1 MAGRHGPVGQERNSI
16 VWWLLTICL
25 GIPGIYWIYIM
36 WKEIAEFTKKDINP
50 IVKVILMFI
59 PLVNIYMIYTL
70 YKEINEME
78 AMVGIHEGD
87 RLNPIVN
94 LILTCVAG
102 IGYIF
107 AQNHMNAVW
116 KKA

>member
-1 MAGRHGPVGQERNSI
+1 MAGRHGPVGQERNGV
-16 VWWLLTICL
+16 VWWIIYLVCFIA
-25 GIPGIYWIYIM
+25 GIYWIYMM

-59 PLVNIYMIYTL
+59 PIVNLYMMYTL
-70 YKEINEME
+70 CKEINEME
-78 AMVGIHEGD
+78 AMAGIPEGD

-94 LILTCVAG
+94 FILMCIYG
-102 IGYIF
+102 IGLIF

>member
-1 MAGRHGPVGQERNSI
+1 M
-16 VWWLLTICL
+16 
-25 GIPGIYWIYIM
+25 M

-50 IVKVILMFI
+50 IVKVVLMFI
-59 PLVNIYMIYTL
+59 PIVNIYMIYTL

-78 AMVGIHEGD
+78 AMVGIPEGD

-94 LILTCVAG
+94 LILTCIAG
-102 IGYIF
+102 IGMIF